1 MYYKQCDIIYFDSF
15 GVEHVSKE
23 TEKFIG
29 HKNIKTSIFR
39 IQSNNSI
46 ICGYFCIRFI
56 DFMLAGK
63 KLRVFF
69 LLMILKKMVVWFWV
83 ILKMNEI
90 DKTNLTD
97 QIKFRL
103 NEINK
108 IENYFNS
115 EINQRKLFS

>member
-115 EINQRKLFS
+115 EINQRKLFI

>member
-23 TEKFIG
+23 IEKFIG

>member
-1 MYYKQCDIIYFDSF
+1 MYYKQCDIIYIDSF

-23 TEKFIG
+23 IEKFIQ

-63 KLRVFF
+63 KF
-69 LLMILKKMVVWFWV
+69 LKKMIVWFWV

-97 QIKFRL
+97 QIKSRL
-103 NEINK
+103 NEISK

-115 EINQRKLFS
+115 EINQRKIFS

>member
-23 TEKFIG
+23 IEKFIG

-90 DKTNLTD
+90 DKTSLTD